1 MQHYEKKDENV
12 LYGMKVIY
20 QATATTT
27 QSSKVHFTVQKE
39 EILIRRQHFT
49 CQPFSIMLVIPKLH
63 KLPLRL

>member
-20 QATATTT
+20 QATTT

-49 CQPFSIMLVIPKLH
+49 CQPFNIMLVIPKLLT
-63 KLPLRL
+63 LPLRL